1 MKSNEIRK
9 LFEGNEKIV
18 GDADTEVI
26 IEINQKVPTE
36 IKITEDEMNYYFQ
49 VPIMELASKDIKDE
63 ILENMKH
70 DGWVLSKDKMSLI
83 KYTC

>member
-9 LFEGNEKIV
+9 LFESNEKIV

-63 ILENMKH
+63 ILENMKN

>member
-9 LFEGNEKIV
+9 LFEGNKKIV

-63 ILENMKH
+63 TLENMKN

>member
-9 LFEGNEKIV
+9 LFECNEKIV
-18 GDADTEVI
+18 GNADTEVI

>member
-26 IEINQKVPTE
+26 IEINKKVPTE

-49 VPIMELASKDIKDE
+49 VPIMELASKDIEDE

>member
-26 IEINQKVPTE
+26 IEINQKVTIE
-36 IKITEDEMNYYFQ
+36 IKITEDEMSYYFQ

>member
-26 IEINQKVPTE
+26 MEINQKVPTKV
-36 IKITEDEMNYYFQ
+36 KITEDEMSYYFQ
-49 VPIMELASKDIKDE
+49 VSIMELASKDIEDE
-63 ILENMKH
+63 TLENMKH

>member
-18 GDADTEVI
+18 GNADTEVI

-63 ILENMKH
+63 TLENMKN